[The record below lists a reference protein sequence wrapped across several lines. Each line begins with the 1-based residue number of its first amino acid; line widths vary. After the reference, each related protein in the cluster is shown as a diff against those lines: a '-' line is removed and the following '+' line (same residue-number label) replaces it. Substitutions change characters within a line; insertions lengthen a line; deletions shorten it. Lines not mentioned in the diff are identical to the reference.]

1 MIKIGH
7 FGGFEKFACLMF
19 VSCLRSTFDVR
30 REPHARREPT
40 WTGAKFWRE
49 LSCFIVGAY
58 GSRRGTGHKPRSR
71 FTVSSLRLDLETTCI
86 DVGKWFRETRFV
98 QKKQAASHK
107 QLLHPFDITSLVQKR
122 WHGLSFM
129 DSWSKRMGN
138 KKMEIALDEIRT
150 RAWNQN
156 RFLGDR
162 LNRSATSAPETS
174 DCCHCSLD

>member
-86 DVGKWFRETRFV
+86 DVGKWSV
-98 QKKQAASHK
+98 KLGLSKKNK
-107 QLLHPFDITSLVQKR
+107 QRHTSNSSILLTSLPSTKNDDRDSHNCFMKQKN
-122 WHGLSFM
+122 GQQ
-129 DSWSKRMGN
+129 KNGN
-138 KKMEIALDEIRT
+138 RT
-150 RAWNQN
+150 RRDSNS
-156 RFLGDR
+156 R
-162 LNRSATSAPETS
+162 LKSKSLSRRSP
-174 DCCHCSLD
+174 